1 MCSFKIYGKWSV
13 QAYIYMCVLQS
24 RWCATKWCDFGG
36 FDALKLF
43 CNFKLVVDNAFLV
56 TVYPPI
62 NTVVL
67 LNLVISNKITLMKQ
81 LSTTGKEDETCI
93 CMQAHNKKTVCNM

>member
-1 MCSFKIYGKWSV
+1 M
-13 QAYIYMCVLQS
+13 
-24 RWCATKWCDFGG
+24 
-36 FDALKLF
+36 
-43 CNFKLVVDNAFLV
+43 VDNAFPV

-93 CMQAHNKKTVCNM
+93 CIQAQNKKTVCNM